1 MTPLNPITVNLIIRL
16 LLYNSPAQNH
26 FLYFYV

>member
-1 MTPLNPITVNLIIRL
+1 MTPLIPITVNLITRL
-16 LLYNSPAQNH
+16 LLYYFPAQNH